1 MRAVAHFG
9 DVVACSFGFSP
20 AEVFSAWPIA
30 APRLKQP
37 NRSSNF
43 KGFGS
48 LTGTNTQ
55 TIGRIVSLQPIDVF
69 RCVDVDPISTP
80 SLRSKSS
87 KFIRTTR
94 VSTRHHNNSNNSP
107 NTSNNSSISR
117 TKWCRINP
125 CRNSSPRK
133 KSCSDSLIFDVK
145 TTAYLDVFF
154 TSHRINFNH
163 FLL

>member
-80 SLRSKSS
+80 SLSSNSS
-87 KFIRTTR
+87 KVIRTTR
-94 VSTRHHNNSNNSP
+94 VSTRHHNNSNNS
-107 NTSNNSSISR
+107 SIGR